1 MSESPEPPP
10 GTLRPTRLSV
20 LAAVFVVSA
29 LAGYVFVPVWEAAYV
44 TAPRVEWPAVAALA
58 LIAGLLAVCA
68 WTTYTTVQRDRR
80 RMPSQ
85 RAVNLL
91 LLAKASALVGAV
103 VAGGYL
109 GFGVNFVDQLE
120 VPLPRERAIR
130 ACVAAVIGVTIVI
143 FATLLERA
151 CRIPK
156 DPDV

>member
-1 MSESPEPPP
+1 MTESREPPP

-20 LAAVFVVSA
+20 LAAVFVVAA
-29 LAGYVFVPVWEAAYV
+29 LAGFVFVPLWEAAYV
-44 TAPRVEWPAVAALA
+44 TAPRVEWTAVAALA
-58 LIAGLLAVCA
+58 LIAGMLAVCA
-68 WTTYTTVQRDRR
+68 WTTYTTVHRDRR

-109 GFGVNFVDQLE
+109 GFCLNFVDQLD
-120 VPLPRERAIR
+120 VPLPRERAVR
-130 ACVAAVIGVTIVI
+130 GLVAAVMGVTIVI
-143 FATLLERA
+143 FAMLLERA

-156 DPDV
+156 DPDA